1 MPRQIA
7 PRLASGESRINWGGR
22 LPSHVKAALRVIARD
37 EKKSM
42 SWVMEEVVI
51 DYFSLKRPKYRS
63 RKVA

>member
-1 MPRQIA
+1 
-7 PRLASGESRINWGGR
+7 
-22 LPSHVKAALRVIARD
+22 VKAALRVIARD